1 MRLAAKICPNP
12 LTGSSQRFPDT
23 LAGFRG
29 RPRER
34 KWLRK
39 EEAKGGG
46 KTPPSTGFPLLERP
60 LMLPTHR
67 FATAS
72 MYIHQLVWCTSASG
86 GGRDI

>member
-46 KTPPSTGFPLLERP
+46 KTPV
-60 LMLPTHR
+60 HR
-67 FATAS
+67 VPAP
-72 MYIHQLVWCTSASG
+72 
-86 GGRDI
+86 